1 MDKEKL
7 KNHALKNDV
16 DEILNNII
24 DINKGVLGTREVI
37 NIDLIFDEVNEYNT
51 YIYKNTYERDS
62 DFEELEKNI

>member
-51 YIYKNTYERDS
+51 YIYKNTSERDS